1 MESTTMTGQATRTEL
16 EPFVRFLR
24 GHAAIVRELSSEL
37 VAAHGLTIND
47 YEVLLRLSRAD
58 GNRMRRVDLAEEV
71 VLTPSGITR
80 LLEGLERAGLVERV
94 ACQEDLRVSYA
105 QLTSA
110 GRAKLRAAGK
120 THVAGIHRLFL
131 DRFDRDERAALGEL
145 LGRLTGAEDGDG
157 EDCAPE

>member
-1 MESTTMTGQATRTEL
+1 MERAMAIGQETRTEL

-58 GNRMRRVDLAEEV
+58 GNRMRRVDLAQEV

-80 LLEGLERAGLVERV
+80 LLEGLEQADLVERV
-94 ACQEDLRVSYA
+94 ACKEDLRVSYA
-105 QLTSA
+105 QLTPA

-120 THVAGIHRLFL
+120 THVAGIRRLFL
-131 DRFDRDERAALGEL
+131 AHFGDDERAVLGEL
-145 LGRLTGAEDGDG
+145 LGRLTGDEDG